1 MKKWQLVSTGVILS
15 TLLVSNGVL
24 LNQYKV
30 DTNNLEKKINNQ
42 KELIKSNISKFN
54 KTLSQKQGIIDQQQ
68 QEINNL
74 NQTIQDK
81 SSEIATLQQQ
91 LTNAQTRNESP
102 MRQMN
107 MQVTAYTSN
116 CTGCSGLTF
125 TEYNV
130 RNTVY
135 YQGYNIIA
143 ADFNKLPLYS
153 IVEIK
158 TDSRTI
164 KAIVLDTGGL
174 IRNSNVLDLLVGT
187 YDEAMQFGR
196 QNATVTVIREGKG

>member
-1 MKKWQLVSTGVILS
+1 MKKWHQVSAVMIIS
-15 TLLVSNGVL
+15 TLFVSNIIL
-24 LNQYKV
+24 ADQYKT
-30 DTNNLEKKINNQ
+30 DTNNLEKKIHNQ
-42 KELIKSNISKFN
+42 KELIKSSENKFN
-54 KTLSQKQGIIDQQQ
+54 DELSKKQVIIDQLQQ
-68 QEINNL
+68 DINNL

-91 LTNAQTRNESP
+91 LTNATTKNDSP

-135 YQGYNIIA
+135 YQGYYIIA

-174 IRNSNVLDLLVGT
+174 IRNSNVLDLLVST
-187 YDEAMQFGR
+187 YDEAIQFGR

>member
-1 MKKWQLVSTGVILS
+1 MKKWQQVSAIMIISTSLLS
-15 TLLVSNGVL
+15 NIVL
-24 LNQYKV
+24 ADQYKI

-42 KELIKSNISKFN
+42 KELIKSNNYKFN
-54 KTLSQKQGIIDQQQ
+54 DELSKKQGIINQQQ
-68 QEINNL
+68 QDIDNL
-74 NQTIQDK
+74 NKTIQDK

-91 LTNAQTRNESP
+91 LTNAQTKNESP
-102 MRQMN
+102 IRQMN
-107 MQVTAYTSN
+107 MEVTAYTSN

-135 YQGYNIIA
+135 YQGYYIIA

-174 IRNSNVLDLLVGT
+174 IRNSNVLDLLVST
-187 YDEAMQFGR
+187 YDEAIQFGR
-196 QNATVTVIREGKG
+196 QNATVTVLREGKG

>member
-1 MKKWQLVSTGVILS
+1 MRKLQRVATTMIISTSLLSNVVLV
-15 TLLVSNGVL
+15 
-24 LNQYKV
+24 NQYKI
-30 DTNNLEKKINNQ
+30 DTAKLEKKIHSQ
-42 KELIKSNISKFN
+42 KELIKSNEN
-54 KTLSQKQGIIDQQQ
+54 KLSEALSQKQRIINKQQQ
-68 QEINNL
+68 DIDSL
-74 NQTIQDK
+74 NKTIQDK
-81 SSEIATLQQQ
+81 SSEIAQLQQQ
-91 LTNAQTRNESP
+91 LTNATTRNESP
-102 MRQMN
+102 MRQMS
-107 MQVTAYTSN
+107 MQVTAYTSK

-135 YQGYNIIA
+135 YQGYHIIA

-174 IRNSNVLDLLVGT
+174 IRDSNVLDLLVST
-187 YDEAMQFGR
+187 YDEAVQFGR
-196 QNATVTVIREGKG
+196 QNATVTVLRKGKG

>member
-1 MKKWQLVSTGVILS
+1 MRKWQQVATTMIISTSLLSNVVLV
-15 TLLVSNGVL
+15 
-24 LNQYKV
+24 NQYKI
-30 DTNNLEKKINNQ
+30 DTNKFEKKIQSQ
-42 KELIKSNISKFN
+42 KELIKSNNSKFN
-54 KTLSQKQGIIDQQQ
+54 NEVNKKQGIINNQQ

-81 SSEIATLQQQ
+81 SSEIAKLQQQ
-91 LTNAQTRNESP
+91 LTNATTRNESP

-135 YQGYNIIA
+135 YQGYYIIA

-174 IRNSNVLDLLVGT
+174 IRNSNVLDLLVST
-187 YDEAMQFGR
+187 YDEAIQFGR
-196 QNATVTVIREGKG
+196 QNATVTVLREGKG